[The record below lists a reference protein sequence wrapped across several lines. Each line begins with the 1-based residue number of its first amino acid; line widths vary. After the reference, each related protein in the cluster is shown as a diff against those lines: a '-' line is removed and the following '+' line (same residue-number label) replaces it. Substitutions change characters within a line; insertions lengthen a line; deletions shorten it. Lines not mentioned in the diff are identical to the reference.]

1 MISDDKVYLQEDFL
15 QCLAVEMELG
25 ELVNLP
31 SGVLLQ
37 EWIAS
42 HTVSFFEHIN
52 GIYGT
57 ISEFCTMS
65 GCSEMI
71 GPNNKVYFWSDERG
85 KRSKVPAPQYIDYV
99 MTYMQKTLN
108 DASIFPTKA
117 DKEFPS
123 SFEVYARKIYRLL
136 FHVLAHIYQ
145 SHFNEIVILDLHK
158 HLNCI
163 YVHLILF
170 NQQFN
175 LIEPKELEAL
185 NDLSVA
191 LKLVPDNQPEQ
202 MQIAS
207 STTPEPPGSIDPYL
221 ESSGSSSI
229 REPPLATD
237 QQPAASHT
245 HPHLE
250 LLQSS
255 NSFNQEN
262 QHQQRKK
269 HSRQHSYTANQTI
282 SSPTTN
288 YIKRFISSLSPSNQ
302 TTASSQ
308 SCAINEENSLNSL
321 NSLTGQAP
329 SNSVITTQSKSPFSI
344 RNELEQNELL
354 NSSIANQEN
363 QHSEQFASSNKKV
376 VLSNFSSGNKRT
388 DVDGKAP
395 ADSFGASSGNNP
407 SSKIHK
413 YQHSTPIFFG
423 SSFFTSRTKT
433 ASSQA
438 SGGDKATAAAGDA
451 SDVQFNEK
459 VIKENTKLLNSDQ
472 TDDEY
477 AARLSSSASAIYLQ
491 PAGSAATSSA
501 NFSAGHPMGGHLTES
516 EDYSLDDQ
524 SLMSCNPTAHLRD
537 SNPTLDQM
545 ETSSSFDRHA
555 FGRHADEADL
565 DEPEEDG
572 EEEEEK
578 PFAANRTFGSLEI
591 EADDD
596 EFENAGSSQGSNSHR
611 TASNNRRDVL
621 VDR

>member
-15 QCLAVEMELG
+15 QCLAVEMELA

-31 SGVLLQ
+31 NGVLLQ

-52 GIYGT
+52 LIYGT

-85 KRSKVPAPQYIDYV
+85 KRSKVPAPQYVDYC

-123 SFEVYARKIYRLL
+123 SFDMYARKIYRLL

-191 LKLVPDNQPEQ
+191 LKLVPDQQPEQ
-202 MQIAS
+202 MQIAT
-207 STTPEPPGSIDPYL
+207 STTPEPPSSIDPYL
-221 ESSGSSSI
+221 ESSGSSSV
-229 REPPLATD
+229 REQPLATD

-302 TTASSQ
+302 TTATSQ
-308 SCAINEENSLNSL
+308 SCAINEENSL
-321 NSLTGQAP
+321 TGAAP
-329 SNSVITTQSKSPFSI
+329 SNSAVITTQSKSPFSI

-354 NSSIANQEN
+354 NSGIANQEN
-363 QHSEQFASSNKKV
+363 QHHSEPFASGTKKI
-376 VLSNFSSGNKRT
+376 VLSNFSSGNKRS

-395 ADSFGASSGNNP
+395 SDGANP

-423 SSFFTSRTKT
+423 SSFFSSRTK
-433 ASSQA
+433 ASSA
-438 SGGDKATAAAGDA
+438 SAQSSDKTAGGDAN
-451 SDVQFNEK
+451 DVQFNEK
-459 VIKENTKLLNSDQ
+459 VIRENTKLLNSDQ

-477 AARLSSSASAIYLQ
+477 AGRLSSSASAIYLQ
-491 PAGSAATSSA
+491 PTGNAATGSV
-501 NFSAGHPMGGHLTES
+501 NFSTGQPPGGHLTES
-516 EDYSLDDQ
+516 EEYSLDDQ

-555 FGRHADEADL
+555 FDRHSEDADL
-565 DEPEEDG
+565 DGEDG
-572 EEEEEK
+572 EEAK
-578 PFAANRTFGSLEI
+578 PFATNRTFGSLDI

-596 EFENAGSSQGSNSHR
+596 EFADSSQGSSHR
-611 TASNNRRDVL
+611 TPSNNRRDVL

>member
-1 MISDDKVYLQEDFL
+1 
-15 QCLAVEMELG
+15 
-25 ELVNLP
+25 
-31 SGVLLQ
+31 
-37 EWIAS
+37 
-42 HTVSFFEHIN
+42 
-52 GIYGT
+52 
-57 ISEFCTMS
+57 
-65 GCSEMI
+65 
-71 GPNNKVYFWSDERG
+71 
-85 KRSKVPAPQYIDYV
+85 
-99 MTYMQKTLN
+99 MQKTLN
-108 DASIFPTKA
+108 DESIFPTKA

-191 LKLVPDNQPEQ
+191 LKLVPDNQLEQ

-207 STTPEPPGSIDPYL
+207 STTPEPPVSIDPYMSR
-221 ESSGSSSI
+221 EMEASGSGGGGTAV
-229 REPPLATD
+229 REQPTTE
-237 QQPAASHT
+237 QPAAAQ
-245 HPHLE
+245 PHLE

-255 NSFNQEN
+255 ASFNQEN
-262 QHQQRKK
+262 QQHQQRKK

-302 TTASSQ
+302 QTTTPTASNQ
-308 SCAINEENSLNSL
+308 SCAINEENSLLS
-321 NSLTGQAP
+321 GGGGG
-329 SNSVITTQSKSPFSI
+329 QSKNPFSL
-344 RNELEQNELL
+344 RNEIEQNELP
-354 NSSIANQEN
+354 NCDQEN
-363 QHSEQFASSNKKV
+363 QNHSELSNNKKI
-376 VLSNFSSGNKRT
+376 VLSALTGANKRT
-388 DVDGKAP
+388 EVDGKT
-395 ADSFGASSGNNP
+395 DSFSGSTNS

-423 SSFFTSRTKT
+423 SSFFSSRTKT
-433 ASSQA
+433 SAQA
-438 SGGDKATAAAGDA
+438 SGEKAAAAA
-451 SDVQFNEK
+451 SDLNEVQFNEKFSDKFNEK

-472 TDDEY
+472 TDDDEY
-477 AARLSSSASAIYLQ
+477 GARLSSSTSASAIYLQ
-491 PAGSAATSSA
+491 PSAAGPSM
-501 NFSAGHPMGGHLTES
+501 FAGGPLSGGLVES

-524 SLMSCNPTAHLRD
+524 SLMSCQPSVQLRD

-555 FGRHADEADL
+555 FERPDL
-565 DEPEEDG
+565 DEQPD

-578 PFAANRTFGSLEI
+578 RKVFNTTAYVRV
-591 EADDD
+591 
-596 EFENAGSSQGSNSHR
+596 AG
-611 TASNNRRDVL
+611 
-621 VDR
+621 DR